1 MSYQTSKWQSL
12 GDGTDSGVFSLWYID
27 NTPSLYLPSWAS
39 PYLRNARLDWNTVSI
54 RPGHSLFKT
63 LNSVAHW
70 IGAYYRT
77 LRSNDRIAVRENNDT
92 DKKIVL
98 YDEDGTATPINTS
111 TYITTD
117 DRMNFTNVADKL
129 FCMNGTDVIWKIDS
143 WSYSVLTNI
152 PTNFAP
158 RFSVVF
164 NGCQRASGWSTNPN
178 KVYKSKWWLFDDDG
192 NALVWD
198 FDDFV
203 NTWSDVVEFQE
214 PITGL
219 CANSQALFYFSRN
232 KVAVTGQQD
241 IETISITNGWS
252 RVAYTNSVLTAKE
265 WAINHESIVGV
276 GNDVYYVT
284 PTNKICK
291 CYRWNNVYGY
301 EVQEISSRKYVWI
314 DWIMKTLAKDQ
325 SDCWWYYL
333 AEENLIKWFFKSEG
347 SVLHDVIIVYDIEK
361 DKFLIDDSEFYGGW
375 INFNGKNYTI
385 SEVESKMYL
394 DEYWLDDED
403 APIPFEYRTK
413 DFYVSDP
420 SFKKIF
426 WESRLTCDINT
437 LANLK
442 QEIWVDWSKVD
453 EKVIDS
459 EYLAKIFGW
468 IGSYS
473 VGTAVFGTE
482 IEADSFEDEVEE
494 YKEINVIR
502 TKGNLNVRGRSIQFR
517 YSNMAVW
524 GKVRL
529 KYLSLKCEVLPEL
542 TNNI

>member
-1 MSYQTSKWQSL
+1 MSYQTSKRQSL

-54 RPGHSLFKT
+54 RPGHSLYKT

-70 IGAYYRT
+70 IAGYYME
-77 LRSNDRIAVRENNDT
+77 DRNYDTIAIRANIDT
-92 DKKIVL
+92 TKKIGL
-98 YDEDGTATPINTS
+98 YDKDGTLTAIDTS
-111 TYITTD
+111 THITTD
-117 DRMNFTNVADKL
+117 DRMNFTNVAEKL
-129 FCMNGTDVIWKIDS
+129 FCMNGVDTIWVIDS
-143 WSYSVLTNI
+143 GAYSVLSDV
-152 PTNFAP
+152 PANFAP
-158 RFSVVF
+158 RFSVIF
-164 NGCQRASGWSTNPN
+164 NGCQWASGWSSNPN
-178 KVYKSKWWLFDDDG
+178 VVYKSKGWIFDDDG
-192 NALVWD
+192 NAQVWD
-198 FDDFV
+198 FSDF
-203 NTWSDVVEFQE
+203 TSTGSDTIEFQE
-214 PITGL
+214 VITGL

-241 IETISITNGWS
+241 VETIQITNGWS
-252 RVAYTNSVLTAKE
+252 RVAYTNTVLTAKE
-265 WAINHESIVGV
+265 WAVNHEWIVWV

-291 CYRWNNVYGY
+291 VYRWNNVYGY
-301 EVQEISSRKYVWI
+301 EVQEISSRKYSWI
-314 DWIMKTLAKDQ
+314 DGIMKTLAKDQ

-333 AEENLIKWFFKSEG
+333 AEENLIKWFFKSEW
-347 SVLHDVIIVYDIEK
+347 SVLHDVVIVYDVEK
-361 DKFLIDDSEFYGGW
+361 DKFLIDDSQFFNGW
-375 INFNGKNYTI
+375 INFNWMNYTT
-385 SEVESKMYL
+385 SEVEAKLYY
-394 DEYWLDDED
+394 DEYGLDDED

-442 QEIWVDWSKVD
+442 QEIRVDWSKVD

-459 EYLAKIFGW
+459 AYLAKIFGW
-468 IGSYS
+468 IGTYY
-473 VGTAVFGTE
+473 VWWAVVGTE
-482 IEADSFEDEVEE
+482 IEADSFEDEVET

-502 TKGNLNVRGRSIQFR
+502 TKGNLNVRGKSIQFR
-517 YSNMAVW
+517 YTNMGVW
-524 GKVRL
+524 AKVRL
-529 KYLSLKCEVLPEL
+529 KYLSLKSEVLPEL